1 MLRINHHR
9 SRASHFV
16 GLMLAITG
24 LMSLLALS
32 AYSAGSSALSASAIT
47 AAHSDEYSTEPTPT
61 PGVSFLSPTNSS
73 VAGEARSVAV
83 GDFNRD
89 SKPDLAVANG
99 YDSHIISVLLG
110 NGDGTFQPAKDFG
123 VENGPLSIAVTDFNG
138 DGKPDLAVA
147 NYFSSTVSVLLGNG
161 DGTFGMARAFSVGAF
176 PRSVA
181 VGDFNGDGKPDLVV
195 VNFNST
201 VSVLLGNGD
210 GTFQAAVDLVG
221 SHPFSVTVAAFNGDG
236 KPDLA
241 VLGDSSNSGT
251 CPPCFPEIA
260 VLLGKGDGTFQEVV
274 SVAGLP
280 DSSAESVA
288 VGDFNSDGKLD
299 LAMGVYGSG
308 LSVFLGNGDG
318 TFGAARNFETELGPV
333 SLAIRDFNG
342 DGRQDLA
349 IANFGDSD
357 WPGSTVSVLL
367 GNGDGTFQTPVI
379 LEGLSFPASI
389 AVADFNGD
397 GKPDLTVGNAGVNAV
412 SVLINTTPN
421 PNPNLIDDARFFV
434 SQHYRDFLNREPDAD
449 GLAFWTREIVFC
461 GGDVQCIEV
470 KRINVSAAFF
480 LSIEFQQ
487 TGYLVY
493 RIYKAS
499 YGDLAGIP
507 VPIKLSEF
515 LPDTQEIGQ
524 NVIVNQPG
532 WEQLLENNTQAFTAE
547 FVQRPRFTSAF
558 PTSMTPSEF
567 VDELFA
573 NADMTPAAA
582 ERADAINEF
591 GHAPTTADVA
601 SRARALRRVAEN
613 ATLAQQEFNRAFV
626 LMQYF
631 GYLRRNPNDPPEL
644 TRDFQGYNFWLNKL
658 NQFNGDFVDAEM
670 VKSFIVSGEYRQRF
684 GP

>member
-1 MLRINHHR
+1 MLHINHR
-9 SRASHFV
+9 RIRARHFV
-16 GLMLAITG
+16 GLRLALAG
-24 LMSLLALS
+24 AMSLLALS
-32 AYSAGSSALSASAIT
+32 AYSAGPSAHSASAIT
-47 AAHSDEYSTEPTPT
+47 AAHPDEYSTEPTPT
-61 PGVSFLSPTNSS
+61 PGVSFLPPASFS
-73 VAGEARSVAV
+73 VAGEAVSVAV
-83 GDFNRD
+83 GDFNGD
-89 SKPDLAVANG
+89 AKPDLAVANG
-99 YDSHIISVLLG
+99 NDSHTISVLLG

-123 VENGPLSIAVTDFNG
+123 VGNSPSSVAVTDFND
-138 DGKPDLAVA
+138 DGKLDLAVA

-161 DGTFGMARAFSVGAF
+161 DGTFGAARAFSVGTS
-176 PRSVA
+176 PQSVA

-201 VSVLLGNGD
+201 VSLLLGNGD
-210 GTFQAAVDLVG
+210 GTFQAAVDLLG
-221 SHPFSVTVAAFNGDG
+221 SHPFSVAVADFNGDG

-260 VLLGKGDGTFQEVV
+260 VLLGKGHGTFQEVV

-288 VGDFNSDGKLD
+288 AGDFNSDGKLD

-318 TFGAARNFETELGPV
+318 TFGAARNCETELGPV

-367 GNGDGTFQTPVI
+367 GNGDGTFQTALM

-397 GKPDLTVGNAGVNAV
+397 GKPDLAVGNAGVNAV
-412 SVLINTTPN
+412 SVLINTSPN
-421 PNPNLIDDARFFV
+421 PNPNLIDEARFFV
-434 SQHYRDFLNREPDAD
+434 TQHYRDFLNREPDAD
-449 GLAFWTREIVFC
+449 GLAFWTNEITEC
-461 GGDVQCIEV
+461 GTDADCIEA
-470 KRINVSAAFF
+470 KRVNVSAAFF
-480 LSIEFQQ
+480 VSIEFQE

-499 YGDLAGIP
+499 YGNLSGAP
-507 VPIKLSEF
+507 VPIKLSQF

-524 NVIVNQPG
+524 NVIVNQPS
-532 WEQLLENNTQAFTAE
+532 WEQLLENNTQAFTAD
-547 FVQRPRFTSAF
+547 FVQRSRFISAF

-567 VDELFA
+567 VDKLFA

-582 ERADAINEF
+582 ERVDAINEF
-591 GHAPTTADVA
+591 GTATATDDIA
-601 SRARALRRVAEN
+601 ARARALRRVAEN
-613 ATLAQQEFNRAFV
+613 LIFAQQEFNKACV

-644 TRDFQGYNFWLNKL
+644 TLDFQGYNFWLNKL
-658 NQFNGDFVDAEM
+658 NQFNGNFVNAEM
-670 VKSFIVSGEYRQRF
+670 VKAFIVSNEYRQRF